1 MTWPTVRAQV
11 AFDTAP
17 LAATPTWTTIH
28 EGTATP
34 RVRDAQCRSGRSF
47 ELDAFQPGQLTLTL
61 DNSDR
66 RFDPLHASGPY
77 YGKLLPRKRC
87 RLQADWGAY
96 LALPGTSTSGAFTL
110 DVAALDVT
118 GDIDLRVRVA
128 ADWTPAA
135 DSALIAKATLTGQFS
150 YSLAL
155 LTSGALRLAW
165 TTSGA
170 LGTVVTADSTGGVGA
185 ADGAVRWVR
194 ATLDVDNGAGG
205 KTVKFYT
212 SADDTHDHT
221 AVSWTQ
227 LGSTVTT
234 AGTTS
239 IYSGTAVASVGILG
253 DGSSPLTGAV
263 YAAAIL
269 SGIGGTAVAN
279 VDFTD
284 GNRFAA
290 GATSGTDTAGRT
302 WTVSSPATLVPVT
315 YDLFSGFVDTW
326 PQDFGRFQAT
336 AQMTATDA
344 FKILSR
350 IDLSSAYEETVRGDA
365 PVGWWRLGDDTP
377 TSNLCSDSSGYGHDG
392 YFKGL
397 PASVDS
403 IVDGA
408 DDSAVDFDGGN
419 DRVILDPAAALT
431 TAPLTVEAWIVTTQ
445 NPTVRSLIFAQ
456 TYTVN
461 GFNFSLMLAIDNG
474 GAAHFTFNS
483 AGTSSGALSAALVND
498 DLIHHVVGSVD
509 TDKKARIYID
519 GVLADTGSAA
529 SNLDVLGGASLYVG
543 QGDPGLSGW
552 SRFDGVIDEV
562 AIYNRALTADQ
573 VLAHYRAG
581 HAPWAGDTTGERV
594 ARVLDLAGWPAADRD
609 LDTGRSIMGP
619 YQGADSNILAI
630 AQEAET
636 TEGGALWQAP
646 DGRVTFRDRHAPIQD
661 WNATVSQATFTDD
674 GTATNP
680 QHYTTLDLAYDD
692 TLIVNEAEVTWS
704 DGVETARDQTSIDT
718 YTRQAIQITTALATA
733 PEARDRGDWL
743 LQRYKDPSV
752 RPERVVLRP
761 AADPRLWRH
770 CLARKIGDRVTVRRK
785 PQNTG
790 TPIEFDAAIE
800 SISHRITDGKN
811 TWETEFGLS
820 PTAVDLGWLILDD
833 TTDGLVDT
841 GRLAF

>member
-1 MTWPTVRAQV
+1 MTWPTLRAQV
-11 AFDTAP
+11 AFDTDP
-17 LAATPTWTTIH
+17 LETPSWTTIH
-28 EGTATP
+28 EGTTTQRATSAT
-34 RVRDAQCRSGRSF
+34 VRTGRAF
-47 ELDAFQPGQLTLTL
+47 ELDPFQPGRMTLRL

-77 YGKLLPRKRC
+77 FGKLLPRKRT

-96 LALPGTSTSGAFTL
+96 LNLTGASTSGAFTP
-110 DVAALDVT
+110 DAAALDIT
-118 GDIDLRVRVA
+118 GDLDLRCRVSG
-128 ADWTPAA
+128 DWTPAA
-135 DSALIAKATLTGQFS
+135 DSTLVAKANLLGAFS
-150 YSLAL
+150 YSLGL
-155 LTSGALRLAW
+155 LTTGVLRMVWSTA
-165 TTSGA
+165 
-170 LGTVVTADSTGGVGA
+170 GTPGSILYTDSTAAVGA
-185 ADGAVRWVR
+185 ADGEIRWVR
-194 ATLDVDNGAGG
+194 ATLDVDAGG
-205 KTVKFYT
+205 GNRAVRFYT
-212 SADDTHDHT
+212 SSDDTHDHT

-239 IYSGTAVASVGILG
+239 VFSGWAVASVGILA
-253 DGSSPLTGAV
+253 DGSAPFTGRI
-263 YAAAIL
+263 YGAAIL
-269 SGIGGTAVAN
+269 SGIGGTVVADP
-279 VDFTD
+279 DFTD

-290 GATSGTDTAGRT
+290 GGGSGVDAAGRT
-302 WTVSSPATLVPVT
+302 WTVSSPASLVALT

-326 PQDFGRFQAT
+326 PQDTQRFMGVSE
-336 AQMTATDA
+336 MTATDG

-350 IDLSSAYEETVRGDA
+350 IDMSSAYEETVRGDA
-365 PVGWWRLGDDTP
+365 PAGWWRLGDNTP
-377 TSNLCSDSSGYGHDG
+377 TSNLCADSSGYGHDG

-461 GFNFSLMLAIDNG
+461 GFNFSLMLALDNG
-474 GAAHFTFNS
+474 GAAHFTFHS
-483 AGTSSGALSAALVND
+483 AGTLSGALSAALVND
-498 DLIHHVVGSVD
+498 GLIHHVVGSVD

-562 AIYNRALTADQ
+562 AVYDTALTADQ

-594 ARVLDLAGWPAADRD
+594 ARVLDLVGWPAADRD

-619 YQGADSNILAI
+619 YL
-630 AQEAET
+630 EAESNALSIVQRVEA

-646 DGRVTFRDRHAPIQD
+646 DGAITFRDRHAAIQD
-661 WNATVSQATFTDD
+661 WNATVAQAAFTDD
-674 GTATNP
+674 GAATNP
-680 QHYTTLDLAYDD
+680 QFYTVLDLSYDD
-692 TLIVNEAEVTWS
+692 TLIINEAVVTWE
-704 DGVETARDQTSIDT
+704 DGTETSRDQDSVDAYTRSAHRVETGLT
-718 YTRQAIQITTALATA
+718 TA

-743 LQRYKDPSV
+743 LERYKNPAV

-761 AADPRLWRH
+761 SGDQRLWRH

-790 TPIEFDAAIE
+790 TAIEFDATIE
-800 SISHRITDGKN
+800 SINHRIADGKN

-820 PTAVDLGWLILDD
+820 PTAVDLGWLILDHP
-833 TTDGLVDT
+833 TDGLLDT
-841 GRLAF
+841 GRLAY

>member
-1 MTWPTVRAQV
+1 MTYPTVRAQV

-17 LAATPTWTTIH
+17 LATTPTWTTIH
-28 EGTATP
+28 EGTSTQRAMTATT
-34 RVRDAQCRSGRSF
+34 RTGRQF
-47 ELDAFQPGQLTLTL
+47 ELDPFQPGRMTLKL

-77 YGKLLPRKRC
+77 YGKLLPRKRT
-87 RLQADWGAY
+87 RLQADWGTY
-96 LALPGTSTSGAFTL
+96 LNLTGASGSMATTP
-110 DVAALDVT
+110 DASSLDVT
-118 GDIDLRVRVA
+118 GDIDIRVRVA
-128 ADWTPAA
+128 LVDWTPGA
-135 DSALIAKATLTGQFS
+135 SSVLVAKAMFGTNQVSYVVAVDTDGTLTLF
-150 YSLAL
+150 
-155 LTSGALRLAW
+155 TSPDGTAGSGLVGSS
-165 TTSGA
+165 TTP
-170 LGTVVTADSTGGVGA
+170 VPA
-185 ADGAVRWVR
+185 ADGTAMWVR
-194 ATLDVDNGAGG
+194 ATLDVDNGAGSR
-205 KTVKFYT
+205 VYRFYT
-212 SADDTHDHT
+212 STDVTHDHA

-227 LGSTVTT
+227 LGTTVTT
-234 AGTTS
+234 AGATS
-239 IYSGTAVASVGILG
+239 IFAGTSVVAVGAFPEDASR
-253 DGSSPLTGAV
+253 STGRL
-263 YAAAIL
+263 YAATVL
-269 SGIGGTAVAN
+269 SGIGGTV
-279 VDFTD
+279 VVDLDFTD
-284 GNRFAA
+284 GNQFTA
-290 GATSGTDTAGRT
+290 GTLTGTDATSRV
-302 WTVSSPATLVPVT
+302 WTVSAPASLVAVT

-326 PQDFGRFQAT
+326 PQDSQRFMGVSE
-336 AQMTATDA
+336 MTATDG

-365 PVGWWRLGDDTP
+365 PAGWWRLGDNTP
-377 TSNLCSDSSGYGHDG
+377 TSNLCADSSGYGHDG

-461 GFNFSLMLAIDNG
+461 GFNFSLMLALDNG

-562 AIYNRALTADQ
+562 AVYDTALTADQ

-581 HAPWAGDTTGERV
+581 HAPWTGDTTGVRIG
-594 ARVLDLAGWPAADRD
+594 RILTLAGWPAADRD
-609 LDTGRSIMGP
+609 IDTGKSAMGP
-619 YQGADSNILAI
+619 YLDAESNALSI
-630 AQEAET
+630 AQRAEA

-646 DGRVTFRDRHAPIQD
+646 DGRITFRDRHAPIQD
-661 WNATVSQATFTDD
+661 YNATVSQATFTDD

-680 QHYTTLDLAYDD
+680 NHYTVLDLTYDD
-692 TLIVNEAEVTWS
+692 TLIINEAAVSWVDGTETSRDDTSVT
-704 DGVETARDQTSIDT
+704 T
-718 YTRQAIQITTALATA
+718 YTRSAVRVETGLTTA
-733 PEARDRGDWL
+733 PEARDRGEQNFVLVDVREPNEWDISRIPGAEL
-743 LQRYKDPSV
+743 IPKGEFLMGDALSKLPQDKPTVLYCKVGGRSAEVLALVKAAGFADAIHVGGGVSAWVNQIDPS
-752 RPERVVLRP
+752 
-761 AADPRLWRH
+761 
-770 CLARKIGDRVTVRRK
+770 
-785 PQNTG
+785 Q
-790 TPIEFDAAIE
+790 
-800 SISHRITDGKN
+800 
-811 TWETEFGLS
+811 
-820 PTAVDLGWLILDD
+820 PTY
-833 TTDGLVDT
+833 
-841 GRLAF
+841 

>member
-17 LAATPTWTTIH
+17 LAASPTWTTVH
-28 EGTATP
+28 EGTTTQRAMSAT
-34 RVRDAQCRSGRSF
+34 VRTGRAF
-47 ELDAFQPGQLTLTL
+47 ELDPFQPGRMTLKL

-66 RFDPLHASGPY
+66 RFDPLHAAGPY
-77 YGKLLPRKRC
+77 YGKLLPRKRT
-87 RLQADWGAY
+87 RLQADWGTY
-96 LALPGTSTSGAFTL
+96 LNLTGASGSNASTPHHASLGI
-110 DVAALDVT
+110 T
-118 GDIDLRVRVA
+118 GDIDLRLRI
-128 ADWTPAA
+128 TPAYW
-135 DSALIAKATLTGQFS
+135 ATP
-150 YSLAL
+150 
-155 LTSGALRLAW
+155 
-165 TTSGA
+165 
-170 LGTVVTADSTGGVGA
+170 GA
-185 ADGAVRWVR
+185 AGELVARWGANISYLWRLDGTTGKLQLYWSPDGTTLLSSTSTAATGFTDGTAHWLRV
-194 ATLDVDNGAGG
+194 TLDVNNGAAGN
-205 KTVKFYT
+205 TVAFYT
-212 SADDTHDHT
+212 SNDDTNDHT
-221 AVSWTQ
+221 AVAWTA
-227 LGSTVTT
+227 LGSPVVT

-239 IYSGTAVASVGILG
+239 IFANNTPVVIGELF
-253 DGSSPLTGAV
+253 GATIGKV
-263 YAAAIL
+263 HAFAL
-269 SGIGGTAVAN
+269 LDGIGGTVVASP
-279 VDFTD
+279 DFSD
-284 GNRFAA
+284 GNRFTA
-290 GATSGTDTAGRT
+290 GTLTGTDATSRV
-302 WTVSSPATLVPVT
+302 WTVSAPASLDAVT

-326 PQDFGRFQAT
+326 PQDARRFMGVSE
-336 AQMTATDA
+336 MTATDG
-344 FKILSR
+344 FKVLSR
-350 IDLSSAYEETVRGDA
+350 IDIGGAYEETVRGDA
-365 PVGWWRLGDDTP
+365 PAGWWRLGDNTP
-377 TSNLCSDSSGYGHDG
+377 TSNLCADSSGYGHDG

-461 GFNFSLMLAIDNG
+461 GFNFSLMLALDNG

-483 AGTSSGALSAALVND
+483 AGTLSGALSAALVND

-562 AIYNRALTADQ
+562 AVYDTALTADQ

-581 HAPWAGDTTGERV
+581 HAPWTGDTTGVRIG
-594 ARVLDLAGWPAADRD
+594 RILTLAGWPAADRD
-609 LDTGRSIMGP
+609 IDTGKSAMGP
-619 YQGADSNILAI
+619 YLDAESNALSI
-630 AQEAET
+630 AQRAEA

-646 DGRVTFRDRHAPIQD
+646 DGRITFRDRHAPIQD
-661 WNATVSQATFTDD
+661 YNATVSQATFTDD

-680 QHYTTLDLAYDD
+680 NHYSALDLTYDD
-692 TLIVNEAEVTWS
+692 TLIVNEASVSWV
-704 DGVETARDQTSIDT
+704 DGVETSRDNTSIAA
-718 YTRQAIQITTALATA
+718 YTRSAVRVETGLTTA

-743 LQRYKDPSV
+743 LARYKNPAV
-752 RPERVVLRP
+752 RPDRVVLRP
-761 AADPRLWRH
+761 SADQRLWRH
-770 CLARKIGDRVTVRRK
+770 CLARRIGDRVTVRRR
-785 PQNTG
+785 PQDTG
-790 TPIEFDAAIE
+790 TAISFDATIE
-800 SISHRITDGKN
+800 SINHRISDGKN

-833 TTDGLVDT
+833 TAKGLLDT
-841 GRLAF
+841 GRVAF